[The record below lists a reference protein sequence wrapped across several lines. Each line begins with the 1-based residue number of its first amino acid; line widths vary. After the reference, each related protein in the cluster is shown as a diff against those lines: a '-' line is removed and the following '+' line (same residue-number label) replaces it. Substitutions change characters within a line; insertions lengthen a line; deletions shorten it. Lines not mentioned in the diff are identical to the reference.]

1 MKGIIITLT
10 GNYNYGNRLQNYA
23 LQEILERKGVEIE
36 TYNNIYI
43 NPKTT
48 EIKRKMSTKNLKR
61 IIKGIKSR
69 ISKKNKHNMAVNKK
83 RTDNIKVFT
92 EKFIKVSKVL
102 KDELNSKYDCFILG
116 SDQIWNP
123 NFIND
128 FEINLGIVGKGK
140 KVISYAAS
148 FGIDE
153 INSEIYD
160 MYRKS
165 IIDMDSISVRE
176 EEGKK
181 IVEKISGKSAEVVLD
196 PTMLIHEKDW
206 KKIEKK
212 PENWCEEEYLLV
224 YCVSKTYSKM
234 KKYIKKVADKYN
246 LKIINLTDKSQEEY
260 ISGVEEFLYYI
271 DNAKMIITDSFHACV
286 FSILF
291 RKNFWVMERKQKGMN
306 SRIDTLLE
314 TFNIINR
321 KLYEGQN
328 FESCNYD
335 NLDKILEEKRDKSL
349 RFLYNALGI

>member
-1 MKGIIITLT
+1 MKGLIVTLT
-10 GNYNYGNRLQNYA
+10 GDYNYGNRLQNYA
-23 LQEILERKGVEIE
+23 LQEILKNAGIEVE
-36 TYNNIYI
+36 TYNNIYVDA
-43 NPKTT
+43 KTT
-48 EIKRKMSTKNLKR
+48 KIKKRMNPRNFKRIMNAIKRRMSIGNQNK
-61 IIKGIKSR
+61 
-69 ISKKNKHNMAVNKK
+69 ISTQK
-83 RTDNIKVFT
+83 RTEKIREFT
-92 EKFIKVSKVL
+92 KKYIKVSNKQ
-102 KDELNSKYDCFILG
+102 KKELNSSYDIFVLG

-123 NFIND
+123 NFTND

-153 INSEIYD
+153 IDSEIYD

-165 IIDMDSISVRE
+165 IMNMNSISVRE

-181 IVEKISGKSAEVVLD
+181 IVEKISGKDAQVVLD
-196 PTMLIHEKDW
+196 PTMLIYEKDW
-206 KKIEKK
+206 RKIEKK

-234 KKYIKKVADKYN
+234 KKYIKKVADRYN
-246 LKIINLTDKSQEEY
+246 LKIINLTDKSREEY

-291 RKNFWVMERKQKGMN
+291 KKNFWVMERKQKGMN

-321 KLYEGQN
+321 KLYKGQN
-328 FESCNYD
+328 FETCNY
-335 NLDKILEEKRDKSL
+335 NNIDKILEEKRDEALK
-349 RFLYNALGI
+349 FLYNALGI